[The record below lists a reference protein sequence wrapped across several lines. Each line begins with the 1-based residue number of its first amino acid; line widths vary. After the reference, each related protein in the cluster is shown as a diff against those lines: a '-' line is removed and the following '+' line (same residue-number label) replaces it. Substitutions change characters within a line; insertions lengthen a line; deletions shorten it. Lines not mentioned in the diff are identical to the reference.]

1 MRSRGSKSIW
11 GKKKKKKKLLI
22 RILQSTSIYI
32 NHFIRYFHAIRD
44 RSTIHFL
51 TKRRD
56 THSRVQI
63 DNSDINQSAYHRVTF
78 HSLQGLIDACLHVNG
93 CHVEHLSRY
102 INSFIRRRD
111 VTRWQKW
118 TDGTNA
124 LNTNEYQWIGFSS
137 LRPRESYKLG
147 ALRHL
152 LPILSFELTSPN
164 PTADSY
170 KSFDL
175 TSPLSNTV
183 SWIETYIHI
192 TYIRRMEVKSMAIQ
206 TPISIWPALHD
217 RCFRIADSLS
227 RISFLSP
234 NISILRSTWIE
245 NFKNDSRYANNASLL
260 WTKKKKLDTTSV
272 SISSL
277 DEDLTSSAFFGN
289 NFSPRESFLTKYRVS
304 EGEKGVFGARKGSD
318 LFLALISFN

>member
-11 GKKKKKKKLLI
+11 DEKKKKKLLI
-22 RILQSTSIYI
+22 RILQSTSIHI

-118 TDGTNA
+118 TDGQTRWIPM
-124 LNTNEYQWIGFSS
+124 NTNESVFLHFGRGNRINLAPYDTFSRS
-137 LRPRESYKLG
+137 SPSNWLRQTRP
-147 ALRHL
+147 
-152 LPILSFELTSPN
+152 
-164 PTADSY
+164 PTRI
-170 KSFDL
+170 
-175 TSPLSNTV
+175 N
-183 SWIETYIHI
+183 H
-192 TYIRRMEVKSMAIQ
+192 
-206 TPISIWPALHD
+206 SI
-217 RCFRIADSLS
+217 
-227 RISFLSP
+227 
-234 NISILRSTWIE
+234 
-245 NFKNDSRYANNASLL
+245 
-260 WTKKKKLDTTSV
+260 
-272 SISSL
+272 
-277 DEDLTSSAFFGN
+277 
-289 NFSPRESFLTKYRVS
+289 
-304 EGEKGVFGARKGSD
+304 
-318 LFLALISFN
+318 

>member
-1 MRSRGSKSIW
+1 
-11 GKKKKKKKLLI
+11 
-22 RILQSTSIYI
+22 
-32 NHFIRYFHAIRD
+32 
-44 RSTIHFL
+44 
-51 TKRRD
+51 
-56 THSRVQI
+56 
-63 DNSDINQSAYHRVTF
+63 
-78 HSLQGLIDACLHVNG
+78 
-93 CHVEHLSRY
+93 
-102 INSFIRRRD
+102 
-111 VTRWQKW
+111 
-118 TDGTNA
+118 
-124 LNTNEYQWIGFSS
+124 
-137 LRPRESYKLG
+137 
-147 ALRHL
+147 
-152 LPILSFELTSPN
+152 
-164 PTADSY
+164 
-170 KSFDL
+170 
-175 TSPLSNTV
+175 
-183 SWIETYIHI
+183 
-192 TYIRRMEVKSMAIQ
+192 MEVKSMAIR

-245 NFKNDSRYANNASLL
+245 NFKNNSRYANNASLL